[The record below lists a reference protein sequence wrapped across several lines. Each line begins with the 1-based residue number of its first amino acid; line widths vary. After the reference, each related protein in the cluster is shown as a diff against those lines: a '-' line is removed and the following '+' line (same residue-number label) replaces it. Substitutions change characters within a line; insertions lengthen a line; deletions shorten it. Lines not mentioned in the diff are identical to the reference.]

1 MSRHELDALAPA
13 RLPDGVRAWILQS
26 GKIGHEVNCLGVAH
40 ELGLDPEMRP
50 VQPRPLFAFFA
61 PWGPIDPVE
70 SVRIPGS
77 PLSGPTPDIV
87 FASGR
92 VTAPYLRAIKRAA
105 PRTTFTVFLQDPRSG
120 PKSAD
125 LIWVPEHDSLRGEN
139 VLVTLTSPHHMR
151 PSVLQAARA
160 DADPRLASLPDK
172 RVGIVLG
179 GDSGTHRFAANDFYR
194 LAELAREILAAGYG
208 LMVTPS
214 RRTPP
219 ELITAI
225 RAAVKISDAPQNAF
239 VWDGAGANPY
249 AQILAH
255 ADVIVVTGDSVNM
268 VGEAAS
274 TGVPVHVYEPTG
286 GSDKM
291 SGFID
296 GLVVAGAVRRLRVM
310 RQARWM
316 DERWTYEPVDATAQI
331 AREVVKRYLAFK
343 GL

>member
-1 MSRHELDALAPA
+1 MNTHDSDAAA
-13 RLPDGVRAWILQS
+13 AAQLPKGLRAWILQS

-40 ELGLDPEMRP
+40 ELGLVPEMRP

-70 SVRIPGS
+70 SARIPGS
-77 PLSGPTPDIV
+77 PLSGPAPDIV

-92 VTAPYLRAIKRAA
+92 VTAPYLRAIKRAH
-105 PRTTFTVFLQDPRSG
+105 PQTTFTVFLQDPRSG
-120 PKSAD
+120 PHTAD
-125 LIWVPEHDSLRGEN
+125 LIWVPRHDRLRGDN
-139 VLVTLTSPHHMR
+139 VLVTLTSPHHLR
-151 PSVLQAARA
+151 PAVLATART

-172 RVGIVLG
+172 RIGMVLG

-194 LAELAREILAAGYG
+194 LAEIAREILAAGHG

-214 RRTPP
+214 RRTPS
-219 ELITAI
+219 ECVEAI
-225 RAAVKISDAPQNAF
+225 RAAVAIGGAPQNAF

-255 ADVIVVTGDSVNM
+255 AGAIVVTGDSVNM

-291 SGFID
+291 KGFID
-296 GLVVAGAVRRLRVM
+296 GLVSAGAVRRLPRV
-310 RQARWM
+310 RAADWM